1 MLYSTNTNNAVAN
14 WFEFLRTKLADYA
27 VLVKV
32 KLNIT
37 VVFSA
42 VVGYAL
48 AAGWYANLLDIILL
62 GWSGFAITGSANA
75 INQILEKDY
84 DKLMK
89 RTANRP
95 LASGRMNNAE
105 AAIVAGILGISGLA
119 LLGFWFNTIAAL
131 AGAISLFSYAFLYTP
146 LKRVSSIAIL
156 VGAIPGALPPM
167 IGWLAFASYANYDA
181 WVLFAIQFIWQF
193 PHFWAIG
200 WMGADE
206 YKKAGF
212 KLWPTPADRNKYA
225 AAQIIIYT
233 VALILS
239 TFVPVVLGQFTIITA
254 IANII
259 LGSFMLKWAITLYQ
273 TCAVADARKLMLAS
287 VTYLPLIQIVM
298 VIDKLI
304 Q

>member
-1 MLYSTNTNNAVAN
+1 M
-14 WFEFLRTKLADYA
+14 
-27 VLVKV
+27 LVKV

-156 VGAIPGALPPM
+156 VGAIPCFAAYD
-167 IGWLAFASYANYDA
+167 WLVSICK
-181 WVLFAIQFIWQF
+181 LCQLRCIAI
-193 PHFWAIG
+193 
-200 WMGADE
+200 
-206 YKKAGF
+206 
-212 KLWPTPADRNKYA
+212 RN
-225 AAQIIIYT
+225 
-233 VALILS
+233 
-239 TFVPVVLGQFTIITA
+239 
-254 IANII
+254 
-259 LGSFMLKWAITLYQ
+259 
-273 TCAVADARKLMLAS
+273 
-287 VTYLPLIQIVM
+287 
-298 VIDKLI
+298 
-304 Q
+304 